1 MFQGLNWCLPAQ
13 RSHRKAVVVPAII
26 KLELPA
32 EVFERIKSMSGI
44 KTFIILAVAAFHF
57 SVMTWCKGSDQFML
71 DAKFF

>member
-1 MFQGLNWCLPAQ
+1 M
-13 RSHRKAVVVPAII
+13 
-26 KLELPA
+26 KLLGKILKGIE
-32 EVFERIKSMSGI
+32 SMRGI